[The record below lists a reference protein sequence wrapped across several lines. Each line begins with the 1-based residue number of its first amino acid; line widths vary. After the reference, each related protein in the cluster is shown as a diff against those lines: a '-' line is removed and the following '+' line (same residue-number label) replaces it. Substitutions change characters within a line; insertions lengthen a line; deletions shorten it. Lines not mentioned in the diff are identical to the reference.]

1 MTVRCE
7 TRSDLESYGIAL
19 LVLGGVLFFCMIG
32 AAESIRENEWSD
44 LEQFGLLAFLSFDY
58 LLLLAWVGLRIREW
72 QALGDAVVHLT
83 PARPWV
89 GAALS
94 GRMQF
99 ARPPADPGGA
109 ATAELLCQVSTSSG
123 TGSKKKTKTKTAW
136 QEKQPVPSTSLLQ
149 FSFSPPE
156 NLPPAGTMGSTEVHW
171 WLRVRSPGLL
181 GGFRRRFRI
190 PMGRKESVQ
199 PAEQL
204 MFDAKFASSRANLE
218 SQPSKAFKAIYTLV
232 GGVLLAN
239 ACALLWAFADRL
251 PVPGAVAHE
260 FEGKL
265 RLGDLRQA
273 SSSDFAAELDGA
285 FSWKRG
291 SLDIRAESLRVRAWD
306 CDGACPRIQQLSL
319 VLWQFTEDDQGGA
332 SGIGIARSEPLA
344 IDKVPQNGDV
354 LDLGAKSFS
363 LRVPKNPDPRTT
375 SLMLEIKTEKRDHDY
390 GQRFGGASRLFGL
403 VQAAGEPDR
412 CSKVKDAQEALDH
425 FCHVQF
431 SERMSGLTAAQRQ
444 RFLFL
449 AVGRGNLHAV
459 KSLLASEVK
468 VDPVNSYGY
477 TPLMVAVFADQPE
490 IAAALIEGG
499 ANPNFAAKPE
509 SEYGSD
515 SPLGAALTAGA
526 LRSAQVLLD
535 KGADPKGMHSRSTP
549 VHVAVSADIPDAI
562 PLLVKKGAEV
572 DARAGWGH
580 QPTPL
585 MAAAGIGNLQAV
597 NQLLEMGANPAAE
610 DSHGNTARDYAA
622 THKKGSV
629 LERLKAFP
637 GKCPLSGC

>member
-1 MTVRCE
+1 
-7 TRSDLESYGIAL
+7 
-19 LVLGGVLFFCMIG
+19 
-32 AAESIRENEWSD
+32 
-44 LEQFGLLAFLSFDY
+44 
-58 LLLLAWVGLRIREW
+58 
-72 QALGDAVVHLT
+72 
-83 PARPWV
+83 
-89 GAALS
+89 
-94 GRMQF
+94 
-99 ARPPADPGGA
+99 
-109 ATAELLCQVSTSSG
+109 
-123 TGSKKKTKTKTAW
+123 
-136 QEKQPVPSTSLLQ
+136 
-149 FSFSPPE
+149 
-156 NLPPAGTMGSTEVHW
+156 
-171 WLRVRSPGLL
+171 
-181 GGFRRRFRI
+181 
-190 PMGRKESVQ
+190 MGRKESVQ

-204 MFDAKFASSRANLE
+204 MFDAKFAASSANLE
-218 SQPSKAFKAIYTLV
+218 SQPSKAFKTIYTLV
-232 GGVLLAN
+232 GGAILAN
-239 ACALLWAFADRL
+239 ACVLLWAFADRL
-251 PVPGAVAHE
+251 PIAHTAAHE

-265 RLGDLRQA
+265 RLGDLRQT
-273 SSSDFAAELDGA
+273 STSDFAAELDGA

-291 SLDIRAESLRVRAWD
+291 SLDIRAESLRLRSWD
-306 CDGACPRIQQLSL
+306 CEGACPRVQELSL
-319 VLWQFTEDDQGGA
+319 VLWQFSEDDQGGM
-332 SGIGIARSEPLA
+332 SGIGLARSEPIA

-375 SLMLEIKTEKRDHDY
+375 SLMLEVKTEKRDHDY

-403 VQAAGEPDR
+403 VQAAGDPDR
-412 CSKVKDAQEALDH
+412 CGKVSDVQAALDH
-425 FCHVQF
+425 FCHAQF
-431 SERMSGLTAAQRQ
+431 SERMSSLTAAQRQ

-449 AVGRGNLHAV
+449 AVGRGNLQAV

-490 IAAALIEGG
+490 IAAALLDAG

-535 KGADPKGMHSRSTP
+535 KGADLKGMHSRSTV
-549 VHVAVSADIPDAI
+549 VHVAVSADLPDAI
-562 PLLVKKGAEV
+562 PLLVKKGA
-572 DARAGWGH
+572 DIDGRAGWGH

-597 NQLLEMGANPAAE
+597 NQLLELGANPAAE

-622 THKKGSV
+622 THKKGGV